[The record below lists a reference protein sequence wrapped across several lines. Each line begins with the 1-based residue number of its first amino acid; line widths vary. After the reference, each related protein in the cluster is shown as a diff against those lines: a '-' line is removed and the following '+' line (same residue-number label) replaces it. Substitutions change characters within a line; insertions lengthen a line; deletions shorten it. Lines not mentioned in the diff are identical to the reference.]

1 MIDPSI
7 STFLVTL
14 LNIGI
19 LFVVLRAVLFKPLT
33 RFMEDRAKKVQ
44 DTIERAEKDK
54 AEAQALLR
62 RYEEQLNHAKE
73 AGAAIIKAAEE
84 QARKQGEQI
93 IAEGKAAAAKALAQG
108 RRQLEAERQA
118 ALAIFRAEAAA
129 LVIRA
134 SSRLLKRELNREDSA
149 HFAGLLLQELGK
161 DSDV

>member
-54 AEAQALLR
+54 AEAQALLY

-93 IAEGKAAAAKALAQG
+93 IAEGKAAAAQALDQG
-108 RRQLEAERQA
+108 RKQLEAERQA

-134 SSRLLKRELNREDSA
+134 SSRLLKRELNREDST

-161 DSDV
+161 DQDV